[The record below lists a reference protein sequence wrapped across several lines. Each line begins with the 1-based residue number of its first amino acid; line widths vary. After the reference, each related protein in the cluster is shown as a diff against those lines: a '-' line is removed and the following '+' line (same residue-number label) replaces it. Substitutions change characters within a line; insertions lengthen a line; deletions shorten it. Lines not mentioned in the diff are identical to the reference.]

1 MPDDDVVA
9 VRTDAGMLSVWCP
22 RPFASVG
29 GYDAWEQHVNDRL
42 QEAIANGELVPVNI
56 GSDGAWGVR
65 VAVAPDGLTERERT
79 YAVVTSEPYLLVV
92 SGGEACLSGI
102 EAVGDP
108 ASAAIRIPLADG
120 RYTVRSTIVAWN
132 EGPGALAADGARL
145 RPLSLTSSSRSH
157 LSCAMRSIGRKKLRS
172 TPLRD
177 RFCRCRA

>member
-22 RPFASVG
+22 RPFASVN

-108 ASAAIRIPLADG
+108 ASAALRIPLADG
-120 RYTVRSTIVAWN
+120 RYTVRSTILAWN
-132 EGPGALAADGARL
+132 EEPGALAADG
-145 RPLSLTSSSRSH
+145 RPTASALSDFVVQIAPELGDEKYRTKEVTFD
-157 LSCAMRSIGRKKLRS
+157 AP
-172 TPLRD
+172 T
-177 RFCRCRA
+177 